1 MNIRTNRLLIREF
14 QVDDW
19 EAVYEYTSKRDVMKY
34 IPDGVH
40 TRERAKEFIDKNIGA
55 HAEHFPVVEIEKNTL
70 IGHIAFH
77 KYFGNHTYEIGWVFN
92 PSFQRRGYATEAA
105 KGVLEYGFNK
115 LNLHRIIATCQP
127 ENTPSYRVMEKM
139 GMRREGFFKKCIP
152 NGNDWWDEYY
162 YAILKEEWE

>member
-1 MNIRTNRLLIREF
+1 MNIRTNRLLMREF
-14 QVDDW
+14 QVDDL
-19 EAVYEYTSKRDVMKY
+19 EAVYEYTSKQDVMKY
-34 IPDGVH
+34 IPGGVH
-40 TRERAKEFIDKNIGA
+40 TREETKKFINKNIGA
-55 HAEHFPVVEIEKNTL
+55 HAEHFPVVEIETNIL

-92 PSFQRRGYATEAA
+92 PSFQRRGYAPEAA

-115 LNLHRIIATCQP
+115 LNLHRIVATCQP
-127 ENTPSYRVMEKM
+127 ENIPSYQVMEKI

-152 NGNDWWDEYY
+152 DGNDWWDEYY